1 MSSLPFPVI
10 ARNIQ
15 QLKVQI
21 QQLKLQCEELAKGIV
36 IHEALPR
43 EIFVMILR
51 NLSYKSINVARGT
64 CTHWRNVIDSFN
76 VVEKIWGKHGKFRIH
91 HIVSNSYI
99 FNFSECICNNSI
111 KYK

>member
-64 CTHWRNVIDSFN
+64 CTHWRDIIKNFKLVK
-76 VVEKIWGKHGKFRIH
+76 EIWGKQSQFRIH
-91 HIVSNSYI
+91 FMV
-99 FNFSECICNNSI
+99 
-111 KYK
+111 

>member
-36 IHEALPR
+36 IHEVLPN
-43 EIFVMILR
+43 EIFVMVLR
-51 NLSYKSINVARGT
+51 NLSYKSINIARGT
-64 CTHWRNVIDSFN
+64 CTHWRDVIDSFKL
-76 VVEKIWGKHGKFRIH
+76 VEDTWGKK
-91 HIVSNSYI
+91 
-99 FNFSECICNNSI
+99 CLI
-111 KYK
+111 KSDIIQFL